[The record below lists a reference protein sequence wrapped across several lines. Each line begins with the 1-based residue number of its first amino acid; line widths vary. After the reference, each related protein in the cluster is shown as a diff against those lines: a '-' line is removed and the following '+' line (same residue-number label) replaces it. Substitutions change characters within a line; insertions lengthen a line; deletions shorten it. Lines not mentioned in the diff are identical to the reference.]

1 MLLDALRRDLLFAKN
16 QISLVSRILENKDEK
31 TFDFE
36 YICAVPGYGRGYFTH
51 CLADL
56 HSAGC
61 DVV

>member
-36 YICAVPGYGRGYFTH
+36 YICAVPRDNIGIYI
-51 CLADL
+51 
-56 HSAGC
+56 
-61 DVV
+61 